1 MMLKR
6 NYYYLVAGLPD
17 ILLEQKKF
25 PFTLIELKQELKYHL
40 HPEDYK
46 LVEFLFLQYD
56 NINFLNIL
64 LKKEAEFNPLGN
76 YSESFFIDEIKEPE
90 KLPAYM
96 KKFLEAYREENPVY
110 PNLSLENQLTW
121 LYFDYMLGQKN
132 DFIVQWFTALR
143 NISNIF
149 VIYNSRKYGFNIEN
163 QMIGDYELTEAAKKT
178 TAKDFGLANEITH
191 IDDIIGIFENEDILE
206 QEMSIDL
213 LKWKFLNNLNTFNYF
228 TIEPI
233 LAFVIEFMMVE
244 RWANLDT
251 EQSKKIFKKM
261 LKELETSIQF
271 SKDFNIN
278 EKGR

>member
-1 MMLKR
+1 MLKR

-163 QMIGDYELTEAAKKT
+163 QMIGDNELTEAAKKT

-271 SKDFNIN
+271 SKDFNIH
-278 EKGR
+278 EKRG